1 LFLTIFSKGLDFE
14 AKEGYL
20 FRVQL
25 LEGPVIKDTV
35 TVNISLLNI
44 NDWDPQF
51 KYPAY
56 EFSVSEGEL
65 EKGSKIG
72 EVQVIFKRDP
82 R

>member
-1 LFLTIFSKGLDFE
+1 LTNFFSKGLDFE

-25 LEGPVIKDTV
+25 LEGPFIKDTV

-56 EFSVSEGEL
+56 EFSVSAEDL
-65 EKGSKIG
+65 QKGSKIG
-72 EVQVIFKRDP
+72 EVQVTFRRDP